1 MSKTKDFFSYFWQT
15 IKKAKYLIIKGVVIA
30 ILYTV
35 ISVLANL
42 LEVKELTYLNALLAL
57 NYFASMISFG
67 VSQGT
72 KILVNQ
78 NISIKQRVEKS
89 VKIGFELTL
98 ILSILTTA
106 LLVLFP
112 KFIMVGVMGYTP
124 ANYTFY
130 YLMCVYFFLTCI
142 YGYLEKSLE
151 QLDMFKPIFISNSV
165 SLTFL
170 IVSFLL
176 LYLIGEYLLT
186 YIAIA
191 YIISAVILCAVYYI
205 LLYKKSDQKI
215 NVLKFTTITL
225 TKRQWVIILSNF
237 LTEIIWEVGYYATS
251 VFMMRMGDTLFN
263 SYSYLENVLDIFN
276 SILLTVLVVISLDI
290 TRALGE
296 DKFDRAKYIAK
307 NSLLITLFLWGF
319 YAVCSLIFI
328 YPIALGINDQYF
340 SAMFTILPCYI
351 LIHLFRFFTWNFSSY
366 MLRLG
371 GKENLPALIMEIFST
386 VWLIVLCFISKFIP
400 NNTFLVYFLITLP
413 DIITLPILF
422 YLYKRGKWL
431 NNLRKDPNLLSN
443 KIKCFIFDFDDTL
456 YYNIDW
462 TQWNNLIRNWT
473 REYFSNYTEEEYK
486 ILLQDSLGKSQIE
499 KSEDIVR
506 LLIKTEGSA
515 KTYLNF
521 REENDEKLSDEAKN
535 AIIVP
540 NSELEK
546 FASQCKRQNGK
557 MIIVSNNT
565 LQGINAFAKYH
576 NIELKLFDDIL
587 VNKYPTV
594 DFSKKHL
601 YEEVLKKY
609 DFLPSEVLVIGN
621 NFKSDL
627 LPAKSLK
634 MHTFLC
640 KDGFTYEEVVN

>member
-1 MSKTKDFFSYFWQT
+1 MSNTKEFFSYFWQT
-15 IKKAKYLIIKGVVIA
+15 IKKAKYLIIKGVTIA
-30 ILYTV
+30 VLYTV

-42 LEVKELTYLNALLAL
+42 LEVEQLTYLNALLAL

-78 NISIKQRVEKS
+78 NISVKQRVEKS

-112 KFIMVGVMGYTP
+112 KFIMVDVMGYEPT
-124 ANYTFY
+124 NYIFY
-130 YLMCVYFFLTCI
+130 YLMCIYFFLTCI

-191 YIISAVILCAVYYI
+191 YILSAVILCATYYI
-205 LLYKKSDQKI
+205 LLYKKSEQKI

-276 SILLTVLVVISLDI
+276 SLLLTVLVVISLDI
-290 TRALGE
+290 ARALGE
-296 DKFDRAKYIAK
+296 DNFDHAKYIAK

-328 YPIALGINDQYF
+328 YPFALGINDKYF
-340 SAMFTILPCYI
+340 SAMFTILPCYVG
-351 LIHLFRFFTWNFSSY
+351 IHLFRFFTWNFSSY

-422 YLYKRGKWL
+422 YLYKRGKCL

-443 KIKCFIFDFDDTL
+443 KIKCFIFNFDDTL
-456 YYNIDW
+456 YYNINW
-462 TQWNNLIRNWT
+462 TSWNNLIRNWT
-473 REYFSNYTEEEYK
+473 REHFDSYTDEEYK
-486 ILLQDSLGKSQIE
+486 TLLKNNLDKSQIE
-499 KSEDIVR
+499 QGEDIIR

-515 KTYLNF
+515 KAFLDF
-521 REENDEKLSDEAKN
+521 RETADKNLSEEEKN
-535 AIIVP
+535 ATTVP
-540 NSELEK
+540 NSELKK
-546 FASQCKRQNGK
+546 FASQCKNKNGK

-565 LQGINAFAKYH
+565 LQGINTFARYH
-576 NIELKLFDDIL
+576 NIDLELFDEIL
-587 VNKYPTV
+587 VNKYPAE

-609 DFLPSEVLVIGN
+609 GFSPCEVLVIGN

>member
-1 MSKTKDFFSYFWQT
+1 
-15 IKKAKYLIIKGVVIA
+15 
-30 ILYTV
+30 
-35 ISVLANL
+35 
-42 LEVKELTYLNALLAL
+42 
-57 NYFASMISFG
+57 MISFG

-78 NISIKQRVEKS
+78 NISVKQRVEKS

-112 KFIMVGVMGYTP
+112 KFIMVDVMGYTP
-124 ANYTFY
+124 AKYTFY

-191 YIISAVILCAVYYI
+191 YILSAVILCATYYI
-205 LLYKKSDQKI
+205 LLYKKSEQKI

-276 SILLTVLVVISLDI
+276 SLLLTVLVVISLDI
-290 TRALGE
+290 ARALGE
-296 DKFDRAKYIAK
+296 DNFDHAKYIAK

-328 YPIALGINDQYF
+328 YPFALGINDKYF
-340 SAMFTILPCYI
+340 SAMFTILPCYVG
-351 LIHLFRFFTWNFSSY
+351 IHLFRFFTWNFSSY

-371 GKENLPALIMEIFST
+371 GKENLPLLIIEILST
-386 VWLIVLCFISKFIP
+386 IWLLVLCFISRFIP

-413 DIITLPILF
+413 DIVTLPILF

-456 YYNIDW
+456 YYNINW
-462 TQWNNLIRNWT
+462 TSWNNLIRNWT
-473 REYFSNYTEEEYK
+473 REHFDSYTDEEYK
-486 ILLQDSLGKSQIE
+486 TLLKNNLDKSQIE
-499 KSEDIVR
+499 QGEDIIR

-515 KTYLNF
+515 KAFLDF
-521 REENDEKLSDEAKN
+521 RETADKNLSEEEKN
-535 AIIVP
+535 ATTVP
-540 NSELEK
+540 NSELKK
-546 FASQCKRQNGK
+546 FASQCKNKNGK

-565 LQGINAFAKYH
+565 LQGINTFARYH
-576 NIELKLFDDIL
+576 NIDLELFDEIL
-587 VNKYPTV
+587 VNKYPAE

-609 DFLPSEVLVIGN
+609 GFSPCEVLVIGN

>member
-1 MSKTKDFFSYFWQT
+1 MSNTKEFFTYFWQT
-15 IKKAKYLIIKGVVIA
+15 IKKAKYLIIKGVTIA
-30 ILYTV
+30 VLYTV

-42 LEVKELTYLNALLAL
+42 LEVVQLTYLNALLAL

-78 NISIKQRVEKS
+78 NISVKQRVEKS
-89 VKIGFELTL
+89 VKIGIELIL

-112 KFIMVGVMGYTP
+112 KFIMVDVMGYEPT
-124 ANYTFY
+124 NYIFY
-130 YLMCVYFFLTCI
+130 YLMCIYFFLTCI

-191 YIISAVILCAVYYI
+191 YILSAVILCATYYI
-205 LLYKKSDQKI
+205 LLYKKSEQKI

-276 SILLTVLVVISLDI
+276 SLLLTVLVVISLDI
-290 TRALGE
+290 ARALGE
-296 DKFDRAKYIAK
+296 DNFDHAKYIAK

-328 YPIALGINDQYF
+328 YPFALGINDKYF
-340 SAMFTILPCYI
+340 SAMFTILPCYVG
-351 LIHLFRFFTWNFSSY
+351 IHLFRFFTWNFSSY

-371 GKENLPALIMEIFST
+371 GKENLPLLIIEILST
-386 VWLIVLCFISKFIP
+386 IWLLVLCFISRFIP

-413 DIITLPILF
+413 DIVTLPILF

-456 YYNIDW
+456 YYNINW
-462 TQWNNLIRNWT
+462 TSWNNLIRNWT
-473 REYFSNYTEEEYK
+473 REHFDSYTDEEYK
-486 ILLQDSLGKSQIE
+486 TLLKNNLGKSQIE
-499 KSEDIVR
+499 QGEDIIR

-515 KTYLNF
+515 KAFLDF
-521 REENDEKLSDEAKN
+521 RETADKNLSEEEKN
-535 AIIVP
+535 ATTVP
-540 NSELEK
+540 NSELKK
-546 FASQCKRQNGK
+546 FASQCRSKNGK
-557 MIIVSNNT
+557 MIIVSNNIPCKAST
-565 LQGINAFAKYH
+565 HLLGI
-576 NIELKLFDDIL
+576 IIL
-587 VNKYPTV
+587 N
-594 DFSKKHL
+594 
-601 YEEVLKKY
+601 
-609 DFLPSEVLVIGN
+609 
-621 NFKSDL
+621 
-627 LPAKSLK
+627 
-634 MHTFLC
+634 
-640 KDGFTYEEVVN
+640 